1 MPSPLLPTSPAPVSY
16 KIQSKTNV
24 LKSES
29 LSGKILTRKV
39 GGQRFEAT
47 LVFPPMNRGEF
58 NAIHAFLMEQEGSS
72 GIFYIEI
79 PTFGSTHGATGE
91 YVNFN
96 NHDKMYLVKSDGVDT
111 MPDPIVSGG
120 TTVSGATYMRVSL
133 KNSVQV
139 IEYGSDGVVRL
150 EIDVEERI

>member
-16 KIQSKTNV
+16 KITSKVNT

-29 LSGKILTRKV
+29 LSGHIKTRKV

-47 LVFPPMNRGEF
+47 LVFPPMNRGAF
-58 NAIHAFLMEQEGSS
+58 NEIHAFLMEQEGSN

-79 PTFGSTHGATGE
+79 PTFGTTHGVAGE
-91 YVNFN
+91 YVNFS
-96 NHDKMYLVKSDGVDT
+96 NHTKTYMVKTGGVDT
-111 MPDPIVSGG
+111 LPNVLVTGG
-120 TTVSGATYMRVSL
+120 TTVSGVTYMRVSL
-133 KNSVQV
+133 RNSVQM
-139 IEYGSDGVVRL
+139 IEYGQDGTVRL

>member
-1 MPSPLLPTSPAPVSY
+1 MPSPLLPTSPAPASY
-16 KIQSKTNV
+16 KISSKVNT

-47 LVFPPMNRGEF
+47 LVYPPMNRGDF
-58 NAIHAFLMEQEGSS
+58 NDIHAFLMEQEGSN
-72 GIFYIEI
+72 GIFYIKI
-79 PTFGSTHGATGE
+79 PVFGNNAGATGE
-91 YVNFN
+91 YYNYDN
-96 NHDKMYLVKSDGVDT
+96 STKLYMTKSDGGDYPEKLVA
-111 MPDPIVSGG
+111 GG
-120 TTVSGATYMRVSL
+120 NIEINDVYMRVSL

-139 IEYGSDGVVRL
+139 IEYAKDGTVRL